1 MNKEI
6 IDKTIAALRHNHF
19 EAFFAH
25 NTAEASA
32 IFFRD
37 IFPGLQVETVSW
49 GDSETMK
56 ATGVLNE
63 LQKNPEL
70 SVIDSFAPGMSRKQ
84 KIYWRRQALLTDLF
98 LTAVPSSPTTRCRPW
113 PITGDAS
120 ARRNTRWISPNGA
133 HPSRKTPRRLPPRL
147 PGRAVRMRNPC
158 MPRPWPSCRN
168 RAACP
173 FPCSSGVSASASTKP
188 RASSNVW
195 RRKASCRPL
204 PAPTK
209 PEPCGWIDF

>member
-98 LTAVPSSPTTRCRPW
+98 LTGSNALTQKGQLVNLDMIGNRVGG
-113 PITGDAS
+113 ITFGPKHVVLFIGINKITALGKFNDLRQLCVDLGAGH
-120 ARRNTRWISPNGA
+120 AQNGA
-133 HPSRKTPRRLPPRL
+133 IEVDILAARHLGVETGADFQHR
-147 PGRAVRMRNPC
+147 GHAAVQVNIAGGGGC
-158 MPRPWPSCRN
+158 DV
-168 RAACP
+168 
-173 FPCSSGVSASASTKP
+173 GQQ
-188 RASSNVW
+188 
-195 RRKASCRPL
+195 L
-204 PAPTK
+204 
-209 PEPCGWIDF
+209 

>member
-98 LTAVPSSPTTRCRPW
+98 LTGSNALTQKGQLVNLDMIGNRVGGITISIPFQISVPPGRSSQNIRDFFGNTWFLCNTHFHN
-113 PITGDAS
+113 S
-120 ARRNTRWISPNGA
+120 AR
-133 HPSRKTPRRLPPRL
+133 LD
-147 PGRAVRMRNPC
+147 
-158 MPRPWPSCRN
+158 
-168 RAACP
+168 
-173 FPCSSGVSASASTKP
+173 SATK
-188 RASSNVW
+188 
-195 RRKASCRPL
+195 
-204 PAPTK
+204 
-209 PEPCGWIDF
+209 IM

>member
-63 LQKNPEL
+63 FIIGKTKCE
-70 SVIDSFAPGMSRKQ
+70 RYK
-84 KIYWRRQALLTDLF
+84 K
-98 LTAVPSSPTTRCRPW
+98 
-113 PITGDAS
+113 
-120 ARRNTRWISPNGA
+120 RNAIIR
-133 HPSRKTPRRLPPRL
+133 
-147 PGRAVRMRNPC
+147 V
-158 MPRPWPSCRN
+158 
-168 RAACP
+168 
-173 FPCSSGVSASASTKP
+173 
-188 RASSNVW
+188 
-195 RRKASCRPL
+195 
-204 PAPTK
+204 
-209 PEPCGWIDF
+209 